1 MNKVFAQKMKE
12 NLLVQK
18 QTLEAKSSQTVDI
31 DVDGD
36 EIDEIQGSLI
46 LDLATQLN
54 TRDLAKLRLVE
65 SALQRIEDQTYGLCQ
80 DCENKIPEARLLA
93 NPHFLTCV
101 SCAEEREREDKIRLL
116 IKRF

>member
-1 MNKVFAQKMKE
+1 MNKTFVKKMKE

-18 QTLEAKSSQTVDI
+18 QFLKEKSNQTVDI

-36 EIDEIQGSLI
+36 EIDEVQGALI
-46 LDLATQLN
+46 LDLATQLS
-54 TRDLAKLRLVE
+54 TRDLAKLKLVDN
-65 SALQRIEDQTYGLCQ
+65 ALQRIEDETYGICQ

-101 SCAEEREREDKIRLL
+101 SCAEDREREEKNRLTV
-116 IKRF
+116 KRY

>member
-1 MNKVFAQKMKE
+1 MTKNFIKRMKE
-12 NLLVQK
+12 VLLEQKQFLLV
-18 QTLEAKSSQTVDI
+18 KSSQTVDI

-54 TRDLAKLRLVE
+54 TRDLAKLRLIE
-65 SALQRIEDQTYGLCQ
+65 NALQRIEDQTYGLCQ

-93 NPHFLTCV
+93 NPHFMTCI
-101 SCAEEREREDKIRLL
+101 SCAEEREREEKARLL
-116 IKRF
+116 MKRF

>member
-1 MNKVFAQKMKE
+1 MTKNFIKRMEE
-12 NLLVQK
+12 NLLMQK
-18 QTLEAKSSQTVDI
+18 QLLLSKSNQTVDI

-54 TRDLAKLRLVE
+54 TRDLAKLKLVD
-65 SALQRIEDQTYGLCQ
+65 SALQRIEDKTYGFCQ

-93 NPHFLTCV
+93 NPYFLTCV
-101 SCAEEREREDKIRLL
+101 SCAEEREMEEKNR
-116 IKRF
+116 KRFQS

>member
-1 MNKVFAQKMKE
+1 MKKVFIQKMKE
-12 NLLVQK
+12 NLLAQK
-18 QTLEAKSSQTVDI
+18 QVLEAKSTQTVDI

-54 TRDLAKLRLVE
+54 TRNLAKLNLVDN
-65 SALQRIEDQTYGLCQ
+65 ALQRIEDQTYGLCQ
-80 DCENKIPEARLLA
+80 DCETKIPEARLLV
-93 NPHFLTCV
+93 NPYFLTCV
-101 SCAEEREREDKIRLL
+101 SCAEEREREEKNRLL